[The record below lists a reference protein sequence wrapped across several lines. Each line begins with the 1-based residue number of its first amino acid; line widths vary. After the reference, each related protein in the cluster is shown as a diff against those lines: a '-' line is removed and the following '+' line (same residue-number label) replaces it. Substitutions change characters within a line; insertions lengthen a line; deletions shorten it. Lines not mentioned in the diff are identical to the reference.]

1 MRVDQIDTSQYPSL
15 LKAKEQETLSL
26 FKSLTLPE
34 QTDLIPSPHQHY
46 RLRAEFRVWH
56 QDDDSFYIM
65 FDPAT
70 KEKFRVDY
78 FIPGSELLNQ
88 LMQAVRAQFLEN
100 ELLRRKLYQV
110 DFLTTLSG
118 EALVSL
124 IYHKKL
130 DDEWQ
135 AQAKA
140 LKQALSTIA
149 PVNIIGRSRKQKVL
163 VDQDYVTESLTVS
176 GEIYR
181 YQQIE
186 NSFTQPNGII
196 NQAMLEWASQ
206 IAKPLTG
213 DLLELYCGNGNFS
226 IALSKQFNKVLA
238 TEIAR
243 SSVKSAQHNLALN
256 KISNTVIGQSSAEDF
271 SAAYFEGKSVKSLKT
286 IDLTDYQFS
295 TILVDP
301 PRAGLDKQTVELV
314 KKFDNIIYVS
324 CNPETLTDNL
334 ADIEQTHQIQDLTLF
349 DQFPYTHHIETGVW
363 LTRR

>member
-1 MRVDQIDTSQYPSL
+1 MRVDQIDISQYDAL
-15 LKAKEQETLSL
+15 LQEKQQTTLNLFNGLNLPAKTNLVA
-26 FKSLTLPE
+26 
-34 QTDLIPSPHQHY
+34 SPNKNY

-88 LMQAVRAQFLEN
+88 LMQAVRNYFLAN
-100 ELLRRKLYQV
+100 ETLRFKLYQV

-130 DDEWQ
+130 DDKWLAE
-135 AQAKA
+135 AKA
-140 LKQALSTIA
+140 LKQTLNQIA
-149 PVNIIGRSRKQKVL
+149 PVNIIGRARKQKVL
-163 VDQDYVTESLTVS
+163 VEQDYVTEKLTVAGQTYS
-176 GEIYR
+176 
-181 YQQIE
+181 YQQVE
-186 NSFTQPNGII
+186 NSFTQPNGLI
-196 NQAMLEWASQ
+196 NQAMLEWASSISAQ
-206 IAKPLTG
+206 LNG

-226 IALSKQFNKVLA
+226 IALAKYFNKVLA

-243 SSVKSAQHNLALN
+243 TSVKSAQHNLTVN
-256 KISNTVIGQSSAEDF
+256 QISNTIIGQSSAEDF
-271 SAAYFEGKSVKSLKT
+271 SAAYFDGKAVKSLKEL
-286 IDLTDYQFS
+286 DLSAYQFN

-301 PRAGLDKQTVELV
+301 PRAGLDQQTVELV

-324 CNPETLTDNL
+324 CNPETLKDNL
-334 ADIEQTHQIQDLTLF
+334 LDIQQTHQIKDLTLF